1 MIDSGASSCF
11 IDNGFAKKHDIPLTL
26 KKTPHNLEVIDGRPA
41 ISGPITHETSPIQLQ
56 IGQHSEEIA
65 FNVTQLGRDSLI
77 LGISWLRRHNPG
89 IDWPQDQLTF
99 GSMFCSQNCI
109 QPSAPYEYPM
119 LSSSQTADRLAAD
132 HDTALATTTSA
143 RAPDVPQTCL
153 ASEGQS
159 NLDSQFSTAPRISLA
174 GLAAFRRA
182 AKKGHFFALR
192 PQSLDPQSGYR
203 ISATTATDS
212 PAQVTQLVPSEY
224 HDLLD
229 VFSKKKADALPS
241 HRPYD
246 HTIPLVPGETPP
258 FGPIYSLS
266 EVELKALSDYL
277 DENLDKGFIRPSSS
291 PAGAPILF
299 VKKKDGSLRLCV
311 DYRALN
317 KITVKNRYPLPLI
330 SELLD
335 RLRAAKYFTKID
347 LRGAYNLVRIA
358 EGEEWKTAFRCRY
371 GHFEYLVMPFGLT
384 NAPATFQHFMN
395 DTFRDLLDQSVVAYL
410 DDILIYSADEEEHRK
425 HVRLVLERLRSAQL
439 YAKAE
444 KCEFH
449 RSEIEFLGYVVSSS
463 GIKMD
468 PKKISAITSW
478 PAPQSVHDIQVF
490 LGLAN
495 FYRRFVKGYSKI
507 ALPLTAMLAKDS
519 KFVWSPSAQQAFE
532 TLKSAFTTAP
542 VLAHFDPARQS
553 VVETDASDF
562 AIGCILSQYGDDGIL
577 HPVAFYSRKF
587 TPAEINYEIYDK
599 EMLAIV
605 TAFREWRQYLE
616 GSQHQIKVF
625 TDHKNLEWFTT
636 TKNLNR
642 RQARWAELI
651 SGYNFV
657 IVYRPGSQG
666 GKPDAL
672 TRRPD
677 YRPEEGDA
685 LRMQQQRALLKPG
698 QFVPSDTL
706 MATFEQPA
714 PGIDTDLRNRIQQG
728 LVSDAW
734 FKQHR
739 RFLENPDL
747 PRSKEI
753 QHALQGYTLQ
763 DGLLFFNELVYVPN
777 SDDIKLDIL
786 KTHHDSPL
794 AGHYGQFKTYELVSR
809 TYFWPRLRRYV
820 NQYVSSCDTCNRSKA
835 PRHKPFG
842 LLQPLPV
849 PARPWSSVSM
859 DFIVEL
865 PASSGFDSILVIVD
879 RLTKMAYFVPTVK
892 EATAEDVAALFFK
905 HVVAQHGIP
914 DDIVSDRDTRFVSKF
929 WSRLLQLLDIRRN
942 MSTAY
947 HPRTDGQTERVNQS
961 LEQYLRAYCNYQQND
976 WEKLLPLAQFS
987 YNNSVHSS
995 TGQSPFY
1002 ANYGYHPNFTFK
1014 VSDRPTV
1021 PAAEDWVQQVQQLH
1035 KNLVLEMT
1043 KAQERYKKFF
1053 DRKVQESPQFSPKDK
1068 VWLLPRNIT
1077 TSRPSRKLD
1086 HRRLGPFKI
1095 MQKIG
1100 SSAYRLE
1107 LPRAMKI
1114 HNVFHVSLLEPY
1126 KPDTIPGR
1134 RQPPPPPTEVD
1145 NEQEY
1150 LVEHILDSRVR
1161 RNRLEYLVSW
1171 EGYTAEHNSWEP
1183 ANYLSNAPAKVNE
1196 FHQQNPDRP
1205 SSTSLRQ
1212 PKRARS
1218 FGARP

>member
-1 MIDSGASSCF
+1 M
-11 IDNGFAKKHDIPLTL
+11 
-26 KKTPHNLEVIDGRPA
+26 
-41 ISGPITHETSPIQLQ
+41 ISGPVTHETSSIQLQ
-56 IGQHSEEIA
+56 IDQHLEKITFDA
-65 FNVTQLGRDSLI
+65 THLGHYSVI
-77 LGISWLRRHNPG
+77 LGISWLKLHNPT
-89 IDWPQDQLTF
+89 IHWPLAQLTLD
-99 GSMFCSQNCI
+99 SAFCSRNCLR
-109 QPSAPYEYPM
+109 PSDTHIFPDSPT
-119 LSSSQTADRLAAD
+119 SSNPHHACELAAGISNL
-132 HDTALATTTSA
+132 ALATPSSA
-143 RAPDVPQTCL
+143 QTPDASPACPTAEERPSLNRQPSTVPK
-153 ASEGQS
+153 
-159 NLDSQFSTAPRISLA
+159 ISLVNFSA
-174 GLAAFRRA
+174 LRRT
-182 AKKGHFFALR
+182 AKKGQLYALR
-192 PQSLDPQSGYR
+192 VHSSDLQSGYR
-203 ISATTATDS
+203 ISATVASDQPTEVS
-212 PAQVTQLVPSEY
+212 PLVPSEY

-277 DENLDKGFIRPSSS
+277 EENLSKGFIRPSSS

-335 RLRAAKYFTKID
+335 RLRSAKCFTKID

-395 DTFRDLLDQSVVAYL
+395 DIFRDLLDQSVIVYL
-410 DDILIYSADEEEHRK
+410 DDILIYSTNEEEHRK
-425 HVRLVLERLRSAQL
+425 QVRLVLERLRSAQL

-449 RSEIEFLGYVVSSS
+449 RAEIEFLGYIISPS
-463 GIKMD
+463 GVNMD
-468 PKKISAITSW
+468 SKKVSAITSW
-478 PAPQSVHDIQVF
+478 PVPKSVHDIQVF

-495 FYRRFVKGYSKI
+495 FYRRFVKGFSKI
-507 ALPLTAMLAKDS
+507 ALPLTALLAKNAE
-519 KFVWSPSAQQAFE
+519 FIWSPSAQQAFD

-542 VLAHFDPARQS
+542 VLAHFDPSRKI

-562 AIGCILSQYGDDGIL
+562 AIGCILSQYDEHGIL

-587 TPAEINYEIYDK
+587 TLAEINYEIYDK

-616 GSQHQIKVF
+616 GSQHQIMVF

-636 TKNLNR
+636 TKKLTR
-642 RQARWAELI
+642 RQARWDELLA
-651 SGYNFV
+651 GYDFV
-657 IVYRPGSQG
+657 IVYRPGSHG

-677 YRPEEGDA
+677 YRSEEGDA
-685 LRMQQQRALLKPG
+685 LRLQQQRAVLKPS
-698 QFVPSDTL
+698 QFISSDTI
-706 MATFEQPA
+706 MATFQQSA
-714 PGIDTDLRNRIQQG
+714 LATDTDFRNRVQQA
-728 LVSDAW
+728 LTADAW

-739 RFLENPDL
+739 TFLENPDL

-753 QHALQGYTLQ
+753 QKALQGYTLQ
-763 DGLLFFNELVYVPN
+763 DNLVFFNDFVYVPN
-777 SDDIKLDIL
+777 SNDIKLDIL
-786 KTHHDSPL
+786 KTHHDSFL
-794 AGHYGQFKTYELVSR
+794 AGHLGQAKTYELVSR
-809 TYFWPRLRRYV
+809 TYFWPRMRHYV
-820 NQYVSSCDTCNRSKA
+820 NQYVSSCDTCNRSKT

-849 PARPWSSVSM
+849 PSRPWSSISM

-865 PASSGFDSILVIVD
+865 PVSSGFDSIFVIVD
-879 RLTKMAYFVPTVK
+879 RFTKMAYFIPTVK
-892 EATAEDVAALFFK
+892 EATADDIATLFIQ
-905 HVVAQHGIP
+905 HIVAQHGTP
-914 DDIVSDRDTRFVSKF
+914 DDIISDRDTRFTSRF
-929 WSRLLQLLDIRRN
+929 WSRLLQLLGIRRN
-942 MSTAY
+942 MSTAH

-961 LEQYLRAYCNYQQND
+961 LEHYLRAYCNYQQND
-976 WEKLLPLAQFS
+976 WRKLLPLAQFS

-995 TGQSPFY
+995 IGQSPFY
-1002 ANYGYHPNFTFK
+1002 ANYGHHPKFALK
-1014 VSDRPTV
+1014 GIDRSV
-1021 PAAEDWVQQVQQLH
+1021 IPAAENRIQQLQQLH
-1035 KNLVLEMT
+1035 KDLVLELST
-1043 KAQERYKKFF
+1043 AQERYKKFF
-1053 DRKVQESPQFSPKDK
+1053 DQKVQESPQYNLGDK
-1068 VWLLPRNIT
+1068 VWLLSRNIAT
-1077 TSRPSRKLD
+1077 NRPSRKLD
-1086 HRRLGPFKI
+1086 HKRLGPFKI

-1107 LPRAMKI
+1107 LPRAMQI
-1114 HNVFHVSLLEPY
+1114 HNVFHVSLLEPH

-1134 RQPPPPPTEVD
+1134 RNPPPPPIEIDNQPEYVVD
-1145 NEQEY
+1145 R
-1150 LVEHILDSRVR
+1150 ILDSRVR
-1161 RNRLEYLVSW
+1161 RKRLEYLVSW

-1183 ANYLSNAPAKVNE
+1183 ASYLTNAQATVNE
-1196 FHQQNPDRP
+1196 FHQQNPDCP
-1205 SSTSLRQ
+1205 SPTSLRQ
-1212 PKRARS
+1212 PKRIRS
-1218 FGARP
+1218 LRARP